1 MKAIDMT
8 PTWGELGNLY
18 CRLAET
24 QEVKAIRGM
33 RSEMAKAFAAAEAL
47 NSISDTLT
55 DEQRKLVSETL
66 SAELQKQGY

>member
-1 MKAIDMT
+1 MRTIDVT

-18 CRLAET
+18 CRLAEA

-33 RSEMAKAFAAAEAL
+33 RSEVAKAFAAAESL